1 MTLNAMK
8 KDKNIPTLNQVMKKC
23 CCYTCGAG
31 SVRTYEKER
40 LGLDAKTLKPNYEYR
55 RYEWHTIDDPEES
68 EHYENVAW
76 TKKDDCWGQSLV
88 VNNGDSEPSTKE
100 KYELNK

>member
-1 MTLNAMK
+1 L
-8 KDKNIPTLNQVMKKC
+8 
-23 CCYTCGAG
+23 
-31 SVRTYEKER
+31 
-40 LGLDAKTLKPNYEYR
+40 
-55 RYEWHTIDDPEES
+55 
-68 EHYENVAW
+68 